1 MPTIW
6 EDPPEKFS
14 FVKKA
19 TKSARQRL
27 IEDVMANPGRWAR
40 FGVTDSHS
48 RAGGLVAGLGKKGF
62 VVATRLLGDGPN
74 KGKVGV
80 WIKYDP
86 AEAEVKRTAFQ
97 ARKAARANGEATPTT
112 PTTATPAQ
120 PYAFQS

>member
-14 FVKKA
+14 FAKK
-19 TKSARQRL
+19 KKPSLSARQRL
-27 IEDVMANPGRWAR
+27 IGDVKANPGRWAR
-40 FGVTDSHS
+40 FGVADTHS
-48 RAGGLVAGLGKKGF
+48 RAGGLVAGLARQGF
-62 VVATRLLGDGPN
+62 VVATRILAEGPN

-86 AEAEVKRTAFQ
+86 AEAEVKRSAFQ
-97 ARKAARANGEATPTT
+97 ARKAARANGATTS
-112 PTTATPAQ
+112 TTATPAQ